1 METVSLIAAAIIA
14 ATLMILA
21 LRRYS
26 PTMVLMASN
35 VVIFAICIFGNYDTL
50 LFELSFK
57 SEFSMFVN
65 EPWTIVTSMFMHA
78 DIMHLAFNMIFLLA
92 IGMPLEQRI
101 GKLRFIVIYLI
112 GGMIGN
118 LVFMA
123 LEFDPYMIIMLV
135 GASGTISALMGAM
148 LMLYP
153 RDKITFFL
161 GPIITNQ
168 FTVRTMILVWFAL
181 QLFLFVFDSS
191 SPVAYAAHLGG
202 FAAGAG
208 IAWMI
213 RPQSGHDRLQNVQDI
228 SALKKLCTT
237 PSLTEMYNYAESA
250 KDIETRD
257 IWTERILKDVRCPVC
272 GSPIKKKR
280 NGFECTEGHRI

>member
-1 METVSLIAAAIIA
+1 METVSWIAIAVIA
-14 ATLMILA
+14 ATLMILF
-21 LRRYS
+21 LRKYS

-35 VVIFAICIFGNYDTL
+35 AVIFSICIFGNYDTL

-57 SEFSMFVN
+57 SEFSMFAS

-78 DIMHLAFNMIFLLA
+78 DIMHLAFNMIFLFA

-101 GKLRFIVIYLI
+101 GKTRFIAIYLV
-112 GGMIGN
+112 GGMIGS
-118 LVFMA
+118 LIFMIME
-123 LEFDPYMIIMLV
+123 LDPYIIVMLV
-135 GASGTISALMGAM
+135 GASGAISALMGAM

-153 RDKITFFL
+153 RDRITFFL
-161 GPIITNQ
+161 GPVITNQ

-181 QLFLFVFDSS
+181 QLFLLAFDSS
-191 SPVAYAAHLGG
+191 SAVAYTAHLGG

-213 RPQSGHDRLQNVQDI
+213 RPQSGPDRPMKAQDI

-237 PSLTEMYNYAESA
+237 PSLREMYNYAGSA
-250 KDIETRD
+250 RDIETRN
-257 IWTERILKDVRCPVC
+257 IWTERLLAEVRCPVC

-280 NGFECTEGHRI
+280 NGFECTEGHEI